1 MNGRVIPA
9 ISKCCVE
16 AMMKIRFLLFSIL
29 TSIFS
34 FSTSTCASFR
44 VPKGFEELAQGQTIL
59 TDVSIYGESL
69 GIFKISVDLENVQ
82 FIEPNK
88 IIDAIVKKYPDSH
101 NLRVLL
107 SKYFNGT
114 FHRNSQLSCSSNG
127 SQPGCDF
134 IDTKNVDIIYDEN
147 NGKVNIF
154 ISDKYIPS
162 PKQNDTYY
170 SVNAESHNAFIHQ
183 QNINFVADKNYQSAS
198 LQGNGTLG
206 VTRDSYLNVDW
217 NLQGQRSKNQSQ
229 NDLSLN
235 NAYFRQDFFKKF
247 YLQAGIM
254 DSKDIFSNIGGNI
267 NLSQLPL
274 GKIRGFRAGSTLA
287 WVNVNKTNTGT
298 PVNIFLSRE
307 ARVDAYRGDQL
318 LSSFYLKAGAQVLD
332 TRSFP
337 QGSYTI
343 NLKVYENNQLVRTE
357 TVPYTGL
364 GELTSRTLQWFI
376 QGGTPDNEGFSGK
389 QAGKHQDNKVFQAG
403 IRLPVTNNLA
413 LTSGSAF
420 FNSANYWESAMDW
433 SHGFDTGWI
442 DGLLTSRV
450 SYLHGSEGSRG
461 NIQQLNYNDGF
472 SLSFYRSEMKATDC
486 NNQGVNR
493 YSINGCYKST
503 NVMLSV
509 PVDSWYATL
518 GFSKS
523 MNKGRYISRQDMVD
537 YDPNHSL
544 GVPWETVYQAHTK
557 SSSWQL
563 GVTRTANF
571 SDVNITTSVNAF
583 LRNDSSFNAQDKGM
597 FLTLS
602 FSTNTHDI
610 EGKGRTFSG
619 SSNLQTSKRAGNQLS
634 YTIAASQYSDNTGEN
649 EKGIAING
657 MNTDTLTSS
666 VYGRAGGQY
675 GTGSL
680 TVSDTL
686 DKKDGGNIIN
696 ASGSYSSSVILDR
709 EGLTFGRWGDGTA
722 SSAITVNVEQ
732 GDTSD
737 TSKVNVSVDTG
748 GQSEIKGNSRALF
761 TVPGYRE
768 SQFDINE
775 SISSNEGISSEI
787 KTGTGTKKIF
797 MTPGKVYNRDVNV
810 ESRYTWMARLLDD
823 AGNPIDEVI
832 PLNVMSWTPLGNSMV
847 TLETTKKVNTLYVM
861 KNNTYWQCGMKVSMI
876 RDVIRYVGETTC
888 QSINFASLP
897 SKEKE
902 QADMMTAKLNNQ
914 ARLTVMA
921 H

>member
-1 MNGRVIPA
+1 MNIRLLHFSLL
-9 ISKCCVE
+9 ISFFFIS
-16 AMMKIRFLLFSIL
+16 A
-29 TSIFS
+29 
-34 FSTSTCASFR
+34 STCASLR

-88 IIDAIVKKYPDSH
+88 VINAILKKFPESN
-101 NLRVLL
+101 NLSVML
-107 SKYFNGT
+107 SKYLNGT

-147 NGKVNIF
+147 NAKVNVF

-162 PKQNDTYY
+162 PKKNDAYY
-170 SVNAESHNAFIHQ
+170 SVSAESHNAFIHQ

-206 VTRDSYLNVDW
+206 VIRDGYLNVDW
-217 NLQGQRSKNQSQ
+217 NLQGQRSKNQSR
-229 NDLSLN
+229 NDMFIN
-235 NAYFRQDFFKKF
+235 NAYFRRDFSKKF

-254 DSKDIFSNIGGNI
+254 DSKDIFSNVGGNI

-287 WVNVNKTNTGT
+287 WVNVNNTNTGT

-307 ARVDAYRGDQL
+307 ARVDAYRGEQL

-343 NLKVYENNQLVRTE
+343 NLKVYENNQFVRTE

-376 QGGTPDNEGFSGK
+376 QGGAPDNKGYSGK
-389 QAGKHQDNKVFQAG
+389 QVGQHQDNKVFQVG
-403 IRLPVTNNLA
+403 IRLPVTNSLA

-420 FNSANYWESAMDW
+420 FNSANYWENAMDW

-486 NNQGVNR
+486 SNQGVNR
-493 YSINGCYKST
+493 YSINGCYKTT

-523 MNKGRYISRQDMVD
+523 INKGRYIPRQDMVD
-537 YDPNHSL
+537 YDPNHS
-544 GVPWETVYQAHTK
+544 GGAPWEAVYQAHTK
-557 SSSWQL
+557 SSAWQV
-563 GVTRTANF
+563 GITRTTNI

-583 LRNDSSFNAQDKGM
+583 LRNDSSFHDQDKGM
-597 FLTLS
+597 FLTFS

-610 EGKGRTFSG
+610 QGKRKALSG
-619 SSNLQTSKRAGNQLS
+619 SSNWQTSKRAGNVLS
-634 YTIAASQYSDNTGEN
+634 YNIAASQYSDNTGEN
-649 EKGIAING
+649 EKGISING

-666 VYGRAGGQY
+666 VYGRTGGQY

-680 TVSDTL
+680 TISDTL
-686 DKKDGGNIIN
+686 NNKQGGNIIN
-696 ASGSYSSSVILDR
+696 GSGSYSSSVILDR

-732 GDTSD
+732 GDISD

-775 SISSNEGISSEI
+775 SISSSEGISSEI
-787 KTGTGTKKIF
+787 KSGTGTKKVF

-810 ESRYTWMARLLDD
+810 ESHYTWMVRPLDD
-823 AGNPIDEVI
+823 TGNPIEEGI
-832 PLNVMSWTPLGNSMV
+832 PLNVMSWTPIGNSMV
-847 TLETTKKVNTLYVM
+847 TLETKNKVNTLYVM
-861 KNNTYWQCGMKVSMI
+861 KNNVYWQCGMKVNMI

-888 QSINFASLP
+888 QTIEFANLP
-897 SKEKE
+897 SKVKD
-902 QADMMTAKLNNQ
+902 QADMMTAKLNNNEK
-914 ARLTVMA
+914 LTVMN